1 MRFRPSQSLAPPS
14 EWPHTPAMVPA
25 LSDSLG
31 RSEIVG
37 FRRVELIVLFGV
49 LTVFTPIGIDL
60 YLPALPTIAH
70 DFGTPI
76 AAVEHSL
83 AAFFLGLCIGQAMIG
98 PLSDRFGRRWPILGG
113 LGLYILGATGCAL
126 AQGPITLDIARF
138 VEAVGGCAGTV
149 LARACVR
156 DLFPPEQA
164 ARIFAQMLLILSVS
178 PLFAPFVGGWLLPLT
193 GWRSL
198 FWLQGGAAL
207 LTWGLVWRM
216 LPESHPGSDRRLHP
230 LHVLADYWAI
240 LRDRRFFRFIIPAT
254 LTGAGLYVFLTG
266 WPHVVID
273 LFGVR
278 PEYFGF
284 TFVLNGVGLILFS
297 QGAARWLKHRP
308 GEPLFH
314 VTLLANAVAG
324 TLAMA
329 FGTLGWGGL
338 LGIIPFTFV
347 YCAMIGSINA
357 TAAGLAMRD
366 FGHAAGMAS
375 ALIGIL
381 LYGGGTLASMAMGS
395 FVTPATPLPLT
406 GLMALFGISG
416 LVTYLL
422 FRPRPPG

>member
-1 MRFRPSQSLAPPS
+1 MPTSP
-14 EWPHTPAMVPA
+14 
-25 LSDSLG
+25 SDSFT
-31 RSEIVG
+31 RAQRI
-37 FRRVELIVLFGV
+37 ELIALFGL

-60 YLPALPTIAH
+60 YLPALPTIARE
-70 DFGTPI
+70 FASPI
-76 AAVEHSL
+76 AAIEHSL
-83 AAFFLGLCIGQAMIG
+83 AAFFLGLCLGQVMVG

-126 AQGPITLDIARF
+126 ARDPITLDMARF

-207 LTWGLVWRM
+207 LTLGFVWKL

-240 LRDRRFFRFIIPAT
+240 ARDRRFFRFIIPAT

-273 LFGVR
+273 LFHVR

-297 QGAARWLKHRP
+297 QGAAHWLKHRP
-308 GEPLFH
+308 GEPLFYAA
-314 VTLLANAVAG
+314 LLTNAVAG
-324 TLAMA
+324 VLLWV
-329 FGTLGWGGL
+329 FGALGWGGL
-338 LGIIPFTFV
+338 FGLLPWTFF
-347 YCAMIGSINA
+347 YCSMIGSINA
-357 TAAGLAMRD
+357 TASGLAMRD

-375 ALIGIL
+375 ALIGIF

-395 FVTPATPLPLT
+395 FITPATPTPLT

-416 LVTYLL
+416 VTTYLL
-422 FRPRPPG
+422 FRPRPAGQSKLGPN

>member
-1 MRFRPSQSLAPPS
+1 MAANDSFTPLPISLA
-14 EWPHTPAMVPA
+14 TIT
-25 LSDSLG
+25 G
-31 RSEIVG
+31 T
-37 FRRVELIVLFGV
+37 RRIELIALFGL

-60 YLPALPTIAH
+60 YLPALPTIAREFH
-70 DFGTPI
+70 API
-76 AAVEHSL
+76 AQIEHSL
-83 AAFFLGLCIGQAMIG
+83 AVFFLGLCLGQAMIG
-98 PLSDRFGRRWPILGG
+98 PVSDRFGRRWPILIG
-113 LGLYILGATGCAL
+113 LGLYVLGATGCAL
-126 AQGPITLDIARF
+126 AQGPLTLDAARF

-156 DLFPPEQA
+156 DLFPPQDA

-198 FWLQGGAAL
+198 FWLQGAAAL
-207 LTWGLVWRM
+207 LTWGFVWRL

-230 LHVLADYWAI
+230 FHVLMDYWAI
-240 LRDRRFFRFIIPAT
+240 ARDRRFFRFIIPAT

-273 LFGVR
+273 LFHVR
-278 PEYFGF
+278 PQYFGF
-284 TFVLNGVGLILFS
+284 TFVLNGVGLIVFS

-308 GEPLFH
+308 GEPLFFAA
-314 VTLLANAVAG
+314 LLANAVAG
-324 TLAMA
+324 CLALV
-329 FGTLGWGGL
+329 FGITGWAGL
-338 LGIIPFTFV
+338 LGLLPWTFV

-357 TAAGLAMRD
+357 TGAGLAMHH

-381 LYGGGTLASMAMGS
+381 LYGGGTLASALMGA
-395 FVTPATPLPLT
+395 FVTPTTPVPLA

-416 LVTYLL
+416 VATYLL
-422 FRPRPPG
+422 FRPRTAG

>member
-1 MRFRPSQSLAPPS
+1 
-14 EWPHTPAMVPA
+14 MVSA
-25 LSDSLG
+25 SDNSKT
-31 RSEIVG
+31 RTEITG
-37 FRRVELIVLFGV
+37 IRRIELIVLFGV

-60 YLPALPTIAH
+60 YLPALPTIAR

-83 AAFFLGLCIGQAMIG
+83 AAFFLGLCLGQAMVG

-113 LGLYILGATGCAL
+113 LGLYALGATGCAL
-126 AQGPITLDIARF
+126 AQDPITLDIARF
-138 VEAVGGCAGTV
+138 VEALGGCAGTV

-164 ARIFAQMLLILSVS
+164 ARIFAQMLLILSAS

-207 LTWGLVWRM
+207 LTWGVVWRM

-230 LHVLADYWAI
+230 LHVMMDYWDI
-240 LRDRRFFRFIIPAT
+240 LRDRRFFRFIIPSI
-254 LTGAGLYVFLTG
+254 LTGGGIYVFLTG

-273 LFGVR
+273 IFHVR

-284 TFVLNGVGLILFS
+284 TFVINGIGLVVFS
-297 QGAARWLKHRP
+297 QGAAWWLKHRP
-308 GEPLFH
+308 GEPLFFAS
-314 VTLLANAVAG
+314 LALNAAAGLSLVCVA
-324 TLAMA
+324 
-329 FGTLGWGGL
+329 FLGWGGL
-338 LGIIPFTFV
+338 ISLLPFTLV
-347 YCAMIGSINA
+347 YCAMIGPINA

-375 ALIGIL
+375 ALAGIL
-381 LYGGGTLASMAMGS
+381 LYGGGALASMAMGS
-395 FVTPATPLPLT
+395 FVTPTTPMPLT
-406 GLMALFGISG
+406 GLMALCG
-416 LVTYLL
+416 LLGLGTYLL
-422 FRPRPPG
+422 FRPAKPG

>member
-1 MRFRPSQSLAPPS
+1 MAASQS
-14 EWPHTPAMVPA
+14 
-25 LSDSLG
+25 DSFT
-31 RSEIVG
+31 RAQRI
-37 FRRVELIVLFGV
+37 ELIALFGV

-60 YLPALPTIAH
+60 YLPALPTIARE
-70 DFGTPI
+70 FQSPI
-76 AAVEHSL
+76 SAIEHSL
-83 AAFFLGLCIGQAMIG
+83 AAFFLGLCLGQVMVG

-126 AQGPITLDIARF
+126 ARDPITLDIARF

-207 LTWGLVWRM
+207 LTWGVVWKL

-240 LRDRRFFRFIIPAT
+240 ARDRRFFRFIIPAT

-273 LFGVR
+273 LFHVR
-278 PEYFGF
+278 PENFGF

-297 QGAARWLKHRP
+297 QAAARWLKHRP
-308 GEPLFH
+308 GEPLLYA
-314 VTLLANAVAG
+314 LLCANAVAS
-324 TLAMA
+324 TFVLV
-329 FGTLGWGGL
+329 FGVMGWGGL
-338 LGIIPFTFV
+338 LGLLPWTFV
-347 YCAMIGSINA
+347 YCSMIGSINA
-357 TAAGLAMRD
+357 TASGLAMRD

-375 ALIGIL
+375 ALIGIF

-395 FVTPATPLPLT
+395 FITPATPVPLT
-406 GLMALFGISG
+406 GLMALFGIAG
-416 LVTYLL
+416 MTTYIL
-422 FRPRPPG
+422 FRPRQPG